1 MSNLRHRLPQLSL
14 AHGFLAVSTC
24 ILLGLLV
31 AGCGSSASA
40 SKATTGKLAA
50 ATASPTCPPVVPTKA
65 VSGAVRAV
73 SSGSFTLATT
83 TGATATVHL
92 TSSTH
97 FTRQVTATTADLVV
111 GQAVDVSTDTSGVT
125 ALRVVVTGTASS
137 ASGSGTRG
145 FGGFTGT
152 PRTGTPFARG
162 NAGCFRNSTAT
173 SVGSGSFSGI
183 RGTLTT
189 VTTTQ
194 LVLSDTKGNSY
205 TIAITPSTVII
216 SLSSATASDLSVG
229 DSVIA
234 VGTTSSTGITA
245 RTVMIDLP
253 TTSNS

>member
-73 SSGSFTLATT
+73 SSGSFTVATT

-97 FTRQVTATTADLVV
+97 FTRQVTATTAAPGGWTGGRRKHRYVRSHRPT
-111 GQAVDVSTDTSGVT
+111 GSGYWNSE
-125 ALRVVVTGTASS
+125 LRV
-137 ASGSGTRG
+137 RQ
-145 FGGFTGT
+145 
-152 PRTGTPFARG
+152 
-162 NAGCFRNSTAT
+162 RNSWIWRIYRDPAH
-173 SVGSGSFSGI
+173 
-183 RGTLTT
+183 RHT
-189 VTTTQ
+189 VR
-194 LVLSDTKGNSY
+194 S
-205 TIAITPSTVII
+205 
-216 SLSSATASDLSVG
+216 
-229 DSVIA
+229 
-234 VGTTSSTGITA
+234 
-245 RTVMIDLP
+245 R
-253 TTSNS
+253 